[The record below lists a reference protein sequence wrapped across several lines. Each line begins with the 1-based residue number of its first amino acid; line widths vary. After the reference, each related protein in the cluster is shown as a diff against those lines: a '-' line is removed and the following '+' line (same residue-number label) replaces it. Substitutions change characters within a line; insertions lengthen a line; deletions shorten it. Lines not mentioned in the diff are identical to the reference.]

1 MLISPELMVGLGL
14 RKILYREA
22 YFFSAWRKESLK
34 FGLRQIRR
42 SFWHICAP
50 TVKCFFTYSVIRAP
64 LSPKKMVIQNEI
76 RKTVFS
82 PHLDATLPPSG
93 VSSSLHVER
102 QDLSSVFCFFLIPHW
117 LPKKKVNHLILQGFF
132 TPSLPKAASQSIK
145 TQRVADIFGLTA
157 PMDDQTLE
165 ALLLVVKIPLNVP
178 KDIFLKWFVLT

>member
-22 YFFSAWRKESLK
+22 SFFSAWRKESLK

-102 QDLSSVFCFFLIPHW
+102 QDLSSVFVFFEYHTGYPRR
-117 LPKKKVNHLILQGFF
+117 K
-132 TPSLPKAASQSIK
+132 SI
-145 TQRVADIFGLTA
+145 I
-157 PMDDQTLE
+157 
-165 ALLLVVKIPLNVP
+165 
-178 KDIFLKWFVLT
+178 

>member
-22 YFFSAWRKESLK
+22 SFFSAWRKESLK

-50 TVKCFFTYSVIRAP
+50 TVKCFFTYPVIRAP
-64 LSPKKMVIQNEI
+64 LSPKKMVIQNKI

-93 VSSSLHVER
+93 VSSSLHVEQ
-102 QDLSSVFCFFLIPHW
+102 QDLSSVLFFVFLIPHW
-117 LPKKKVNHLILQGFF
+117 LPKKKVTTQLNQRSDQSLSTECAPSF
-132 TPSLPKAASQSIK
+132 TVQPDRL
-145 TQRVADIFGLTA
+145 V
-157 PMDDQTLE
+157 TLLD
-165 ALLLVVKIPLNVP
+165 LLLIKERKKFNDCNGV
-178 KDIFLKWFVLT
+178 

>member
-22 YFFSAWRKESLK
+22 SFFSAWRKESLK

-102 QDLSSVFCFFLIPHW
+102 QDLSSVFVFFLNTT
-117 LPKKKVNHLILQGFF
+117 LVTQEE
-132 TPSLPKAASQSIK
+132 SQSFNSSGLFH
-145 TQRVADIFGLTA
+145 TQLAQSSESVNQNTVSSRYFRPHCTHG
-157 PMDDQTLE
+157 
-165 ALLLVVKIPLNVP
+165 
-178 KDIFLKWFVLT
+178 